1 MRASKKAVAIATCL
15 AASVMA
21 SESFVKGS
29 DFKRGLH
36 VVKDNNHDK
45 IVFHADDPTTPV
57 ETDYPDFTE
66 TFAQGPDGYGKDYR
80 SEGWELSERS
90 QIGLLVGFICTGIFI
105 LFALVQII
113 VDEVKRHSDFEN
125 KVNTAFDTLRG
136 EPYNYSDD

>member
-36 VVKDNNHDK
+36 VNNTEHPK
-45 IVFHADDPTTPV
+45 TLFHADDPTKPV
-57 ETDYPDFTE
+57 ETSYPDFTE

-80 SEGWELSERS
+80 SEGWELPERS

-125 KVNTAFDTLRG
+125 KVNTAFETLRA